1 MPQTDLET
9 QRAGQRRL
17 VSALARRP
25 SPLEQPVEITETHLS
40 WVLLTPS
47 WVFKLKKALRY
58 DYLDYGSLEARQH
71 QCEEEVRLNRRLAPQ
86 CYRGVRAVTGTLEAG
101 LELDGNARA
110 LDYLVHMRRLPRQ
123 ANLEQRLRAGR
134 VDNADIDALARVLSD
149 FYQGLP
155 GEPLAPQAYIADLRA
170 DVDRD
175 AEHLLTGDYA
185 LERGHLRG
193 LRRDLLGLIDDQASI
208 LSQRVRQGF
217 VVEGHG
223 DLRPEHVYL
232 LPRPVAIDCLE
243 FNRRMRLL
251 DVADELGFLA
261 MECAR
266 LGAAWAGERLR
277 RCYADRSGDEAP
289 EVLYRLFMARR
300 ALLWAKLAVWHLD
313 RDPAAD
319 RDKWTGRA
327 RGYVELAGGYLA

>member
-1 MPQTDLET
+1 M
-9 QRAGQRRL
+9 
-17 VSALARRP
+17 
-25 SPLEQPVEITETHLS
+25 EITETHLS

-58 DYLDYGSLEARQH
+58 DYLDYGSLEARHH
-71 QCEEEVRLNRRLAPQ
+71 QCEEEVPTEPPAGTAVLS
-86 CYRGVRAVTGTLEAG
+86 RGAAVTGTLEAG
-101 LELDGNARA
+101 LQLDGDGRA

-123 ANLEQRLRAGR
+123 TNLEQRLRAGR
-134 VDNADIDALARVLSD
+134 VDNADIDALAGVLSD
-149 FYQGLP
+149 FYHGLP
-155 GEPLAPQAYIADLRA
+155 GEPLSPQAYIADLRA
-170 DVDRD
+170 DVDSD
-175 AEHLLTGDYA
+175 AEHLLAGDYA

-193 LRRDLLGLIDDQASI
+193 LRRDLLGLIDAQASV
-208 LSQRVRQGF
+208 LSQRVRRGF

-232 LPRPVAIDCLE
+232 LPQPVAIDCLE

-277 RCYADRSGDEAP
+277 RCYAARSGDEAP
-289 EVLYRLFMARR
+289 ETLYRLFMARR

-327 RGYVELAGGYLA
+327 RRYVELAGDYLA